1 MGVGGRALTK
11 INGKNFL
18 MREQGKRVLKEVIHE
33 TSLVV
38 QWLRIRLAVQGMP
51 VRSLVRELSPCT
63 TARVHVQEIPRD
75 TTYEDP
81 MSQNSQVNI
90 FKKIIHVKNGNA
102 FYKTSNIVDWL
113 ANNESV
119 TGLKTALETLE
130 ATNLK

>member
-1 MGVGGRALTK
+1 M
-11 INGKNFL
+11 
-18 MREQGKRVLKEVIHE
+18 IHE

-102 FYKTSNIVDWL
+102 FYKTGNIVDWL

>member
-1 MGVGGRALTK
+1 MRALTK

-33 TSLVV
+33 TSQVV

-90 FKKIIHVKNGNA
+90 FKKIIHVKNGKA

>member
-1 MGVGGRALTK
+1 MRALTK

-51 VRSLVRELSPCT
+51 VRSLVRELSPYT

-102 FYKTSNIVDWL
+102 FYKTGNIVDWL